1 MLWCRYCRLILWGL
15 SWVTFE
21 MMLIYMQQDEPS
33 PPQSISVFIT
43 IFSAFI
49 KRDVLQVPPL
59 WACVCFIVTD
69 VCTVHLGPPTIA
81 QDSGLWLF
89 RASLCSAARRS
100 TGSQPAQSQGNLL
113 SYSHWS
119 FSPIVWKKK
128 VKMKQEIGRNEESN
142 SPVILRETN

>member
-49 KRDVLQVPPL
+49 KWDVLQVPPL

-69 VCTVHLGPPTIA
+69 VCTVHLGPPTNA

-113 SYSHWS
+113 SDSHWS